1 MEDRGSQIKKVLVT
15 GGAGF
20 IGSNFLKIMVQKYP
34 DYQFINVDA
43 LTYSGNLNNLQDI
56 LDKKNY
62 RFIHAKI
69 EDRELMER
77 LIDEQTVVINF
88 AAESHV
94 DRSISAG
101 DRFLKSNT
109 EGTFILLEAARKK
122 KSLLFIQISTDEVYG
137 SLPLDHP
144 SSKEGD
150 PMNPS
155 SPYSAS
161 KAAAEMFCLSNI
173 KTHKQPIIITR
184 SSNNYGPYQ
193 FPEKVIP
200 LFVTHLLQ
208 GKRVP
213 VYGTGKNIRDWI
225 YVTDNCEAIDFIIHH
240 GKIGEAYNIGGG
252 NEIANLELTQSILRG
267 TGFGDEMMEFVADR
281 PGHDLRYSLDS
292 SKIKNLGWQPKFN
305 FQQALAQTIEW
316 YKKNPQWW
324 MPLKKKM
331 KGIILAGG
339 VGSRLYPLSLVMS
352 KQLQSIYDKPM
363 IYYPLTTLI
372 EMGISDICVIST
384 PKDIPKFR
392 DLLGDGKRFGLT
404 IEYREQ
410 PRPEGIAQA
419 FIIAEDF
426 IGKDNVALILG
437 DNVFY
442 GSDTFAKAA
451 EEFKEGALIFG
462 YQVKDPHRF
471 GVVEFDSLG
480 NPLSLVEKPNDPK
493 SNYAIPGIYLYD
505 SSVVEVA
512 KNLPPSP
519 RGELE
524 ITDVNKR
531 YLQKN
536 NLKVMKLDRG
546 IAWLDVGT
554 SSSLQEASIF
564 IEKIESRQGIKVGCP
579 EEAALSK
586 EFITA
591 RELEEVIQNTPD
603 CEYKNY
609 LISIAKEKRAKQDTS
624 IKL

>member
-1 MEDRGSQIKKVLVT
+1 MKKILVT

-20 IGSNFLKIMVQKYP
+20 IGSNFLKMMVQKYP
-34 DYQFINVDA
+34 GYQFVNVDA
-43 LTYSGNLNNLQDI
+43 LTYSGNLNNLKDVEG
-56 LDKKNY
+56 KPNY
-62 RFIHAKI
+62 KFFHAKI
-69 EDRELMER
+69 DDRELMER
-77 LIDEQTVVINF
+77 LIDENTVVVNF

-109 EGTFILLEAARKK
+109 EGTFIILEAARKK
-122 KSLLFIQISTDEVYG
+122 KALLFVQISTDEVYG
-137 SLPLDHP
+137 SLTFDQP

-150 PMNPS
+150 SFYPS

-161 KAAAEMFCLSNI
+161 KAAAEMFCLSNV

-184 SSNNYGPYQ
+184 SSNNFGPYQ
-193 FPEKVIP
+193 FPEKIIP
-200 LFVTHLLQ
+200 LFITNLIQ

-225 YVTDNCEAIDFIIHH
+225 FVLDNCEALDFVIHK
-240 GKIGEAYNIGGG
+240 GNVGEIYNIGGG
-252 NEIANLELTQSILRG
+252 NEINNMDLTRAILNG
-267 TGFGDEMMEFVADR
+267 TGLGGEMIEYVADR

-292 SKIKNLGWQPKFN
+292 SKIKSLGWQPRFKFEE
-305 FQQALAQTIEW
+305 ALLQTINW
-316 YKKNPQWW
+316 YKDNPQWW

-339 VGSRLYPLSLVMS
+339 AGSRLYPLSLVMS
-352 KQLQSIYDKPM
+352 KQLQSIYDKPV

-372 EMGISDICVIST
+372 EMGINDICIIST

-392 DLLGDGKRFGLT
+392 DLLGDGKRFGLH
-404 IEYREQ
+404 IIYKEQ

-419 FIIAEDF
+419 FIIAEEF

-451 EEFKEGALIFG
+451 EEFKEGAMIFG
-462 YQVKDPHRF
+462 YQVKDPWRF
-471 GVVEFDSLG
+471 GVVEFDELG
-480 NPLSLVEKPNDPK
+480 NPLSIVEKPKEPK

-505 SSVVEVA
+505 GGIVDVA
-512 KNLPPSP
+512 KNLQPSP

-579 EEAALSK
+579 EEAALRK

-591 RELEEVIQNTPD
+591 RELEETIQSTPD
-603 CEYKNY
+603 CEYRNY
-609 LISIAKEKRAKQDTS
+609 LISIAKEKRTKQNNT
-624 IKL
+624 LF

>member
-1 MEDRGSQIKKVLVT
+1 MEERGQHIKKILVT

-20 IGSNFLKIMVQKYP
+20 IGSNFLHLMVNKYP
-34 DYQFINVDA
+34 QYKFINVDA
-43 LTYSGNLNNLQDI
+43 LTYSGNLNNVRDV
-56 LDKKNY
+56 DGRENY
-62 RFIHAKI
+62 KFIHGKI

-77 LIDEQTVVINF
+77 LIDEYTIVVNF

-122 KSLLFIQISTDEVYG
+122 KALLFLQISTDEVYG
-137 SLPLDHP
+137 SLTTDQP
-144 SSKEGD
+144 SSKEKD
-150 PMNPS
+150 PFMPS

-161 KAAAEMFCLSNI
+161 KAAAEMFCFSNI

-184 SSNNYGPYQ
+184 SSNNFGPRQ

-200 LFVTHLLQ
+200 LFITHLLQ
-208 GKRVP
+208 GKKVP

-225 YVTDNCEAIDFIIHH
+225 HVQDNCEAIDFIVHN
-240 GKIGEAYNIGGG
+240 GKTGEVYNIGGS
-252 NEIANLELTQSILRG
+252 NEVSNIQLTKTILQSVGLG
-267 TGFGDEMMEFVADR
+267 EEMMEFVADR

-292 SKIKNLGWQPKFN
+292 SKLKTLGWQPRFN
-305 FQQALAQTIEW
+305 FEEALIQTVDW
-316 YKKNPQWW
+316 YRMNPQWW

-339 VGSRLYPLSLVMS
+339 AGSRLYPLSLVMS

-372 EMGISDICVIST
+372 EMGISDICIIST
-384 PKDIPKFR
+384 PKDISKFK
-392 DLLGDGKRFGLT
+392 DLLGDGKRFGLNL
-404 IEYREQ
+404 IYQEQ
-410 PRPEGIAQA
+410 ARPEGIAQA
-419 FIIAEDF
+419 FIIAEEF
-426 IGKDNVALILG
+426 IGKDNVVLILG

-451 EEFKEGALIFG
+451 AEFKEGALIFG
-462 YQVKDPHRF
+462 YQVKDPQRF

-480 NPLSLVEKPNDPK
+480 NPISLVEKPKEPK
-493 SNYAIPGIYLYD
+493 SNYAIPGIYIYD
-505 SSVVEVA
+505 SGIIEVA
-512 KNLPPSP
+512 KNLEPSP

-536 NLKVMKLDRG
+536 NLKVSKLDRG

-554 SSSLQEASIF
+554 SSSIQEASIF

-579 EEAALSK
+579 EEAALRK
-586 EFITA
+586 EFITS
-591 RELEEVIQNTPD
+591 RELEETIQKTPD

-609 LISIAKEKRAKQDTS
+609 LISIAKEKRD
-624 IKL
+624 KLN